1 MLHKV
6 AQITFIFPRIS
17 FEGRL
22 IEYAFAHSNIDTLS
36 KKIILDVGS
45 AETKFPIELANK
57 GHDVYSLDI
66 TQKAYNEKV
75 KYVIGTLENLP
86 FKNNF
91 FDVITAI
98 STIEHV
104 GLGRYGDPISPEGD
118 IHALREIER
127 VLKPGGKLI
136 FTIPS
141 GIDTICY
148 SEQKVPL
155 HRVYSSQKLNKM
167 LSHFLFFEISYI
179 IKKNGIWRPGTESDA
194 ARIAKQASLEK
205 VGMTTI
211 ALITCIKELT

>member
-1 MLHKV
+1 MS
-6 AQITFIFPRIS
+6 FILPRIS

-22 IEYAFAHSNIDTLS
+22 IEYDFAHSYIDTSS
-36 KKIILDVGS
+36 KKIILDIGS
-45 AETKFPIELANK
+45 ADTNFPLELANK
-57 GHDVYSLDI
+57 GHEVYSLDI
-66 TQKAYNEKV
+66 IQRDYNEKIKFV
-75 KYVIGTLENLP
+75 SGTVENLP

-98 STIEHV
+98 STIEHI
-104 GLGRYGDPISPEGD
+104 GLGRYGDPISPDGD
-118 IHALREIER
+118 INALREIER

-136 FTIPS
+136 FTIPA

-167 LSHFLFFEISYI
+167 FSHFLFFEISYV

-194 ARIAKQASLEK
+194 ARIAMQVSPEK

-211 ALITCIKELT
+211 ALITCIKEKTS